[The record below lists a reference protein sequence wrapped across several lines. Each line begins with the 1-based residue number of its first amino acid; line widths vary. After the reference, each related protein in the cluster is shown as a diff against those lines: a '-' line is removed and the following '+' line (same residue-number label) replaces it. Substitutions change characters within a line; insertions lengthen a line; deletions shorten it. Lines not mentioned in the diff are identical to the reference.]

1 MFLTEV
7 RRHNDEELHAWA
19 ISLLTDLKDAGTTF
33 TAHYIGY
40 GQWTFG
46 DENEFKDNRIIL
58 KNLFSKTGT
67 TIIFCFD
74 FTIEDNRK
82 DIIQAM
88 EEKKDAKLIWIGAE
102 KDPFD
107 HPRINCVFWP
117 ADMLLQNKQ
126 YKNFGDVEKEP
137 SEQRHWIST
146 SLGIRP
152 HRIYMASLL
161 KGMDLDKHGDL
172 RIKTVSRS
180 GKKSPLV
187 SEALAQGNGNAPD
200 NTPTLPLY
208 VKDNWKLSKEIE
220 NISEE
225 SSKGYQELI
234 KRKWW
239 GSSLFL
245 FSHYMALGFNQNN
258 NAANFDKNLRHL
270 YKDKTLEVVNE
281 TSHGYEPV
289 FITEKFI
296 NAVIGLNLVIMNGPA
311 GTVKLL
317 EDLGWNSCRHVVNH
331 DYDDITDPILRCEKA
346 IRLNS
351 KLFSDPA
358 YCNKSWQ
365 DNLNILHDN
374 SKWARDHLYNQILKN
389 CEQQFK
395 EVA

>member
-19 ISLLTDLKDAGTTF
+19 ISLLTDLKDVGTTF

-46 DENEFKDNRIIL
+46 DENEFKDNKITL
-58 KNLFSKTGT
+58 KNLISKTGT

-88 EEKKDAKLIWIGAE
+88 EEEKDAKLIWIGAE

-126 YKNFGDVEKEP
+126 YKNFDDVEKEP

-152 HRIYMASLL
+152 HRIYAASLL
-161 KGMDLDKHGDL
+161 KGLGFNETGDL

-208 VKDNWKLSKEIE
+208 VKDKWKLSKEIE
-220 NISEE
+220 NISPE

-234 KRKWW
+234 QRKWW

-311 GTVKLL
+311 GAVKLL

-358 YCNKSWQ
+358 YCNKLWQ

>member
-7 RRHNDEELHAWA
+7 RRHNDQELYDWA
-19 ISLLTDLKDAGTTF
+19 GLMLADLKDEGKIF
-33 TAHYIGY
+33 SAHYLGY
-40 GQWTFG
+40 GQFTL
-46 DENEFKDNRIIL
+46 DRNENLI
-58 KNLFSKTGT
+58 SSSGT

-74 FTIEDNRK
+74 FTLEDTRK
-82 DIIQAM
+82 NIIK
-88 EEKKDAKLIWIGAE
+88 EVEKNKDVRLLWIGAE

-107 HPRINCVFWP
+107 HPRIKSVFWP

-126 YKNFGDVEKEP
+126 YKKFDDVEKEP

-152 HRIYMASLL
+152 HRIYAASLL
-161 KGMDLDKHGDL
+161 KGLGFDETGDL

-200 NTPTLPLY
+200 GIPTLPIY
-208 VKDNWKLSKEIE
+208 VENKWRMSKEIKD
-220 NISEE
+220 ISSE
-225 SSKGYQELI
+225 SNKGYQELI

-281 TSHGYEPV
+281 TSHGYDPIFV
-289 FITEKFI
+289 TEKFM

-311 GTVKLL
+311 GTVRLL
-317 EDLGWNSCRHVVNH
+317 EDLGWNSCRHVINH
-331 DYDDITDPILRCEKA
+331 DYDDIKNPIMRCEQA

-351 KLFSDPA
+351 KLFGDPA
-358 YCNKSWQ
+358 YCNKLWQ

-374 SKWARDHLYNQILKN
+374 SKWARDHLYNKILKK
-389 CEQQFK
+389 CKGQVE
-395 EVA
+395 EIA

>member
-19 ISLLTDLKDAGTTF
+19 ISLLTDLKDVGTTF

-46 DENEFKDNRIIL
+46 DENEFKDNKITL
-58 KNLFSKTGT
+58 KNLISKTGT

-88 EEKKDAKLIWIGAE
+88 EEEKDAKLIWIGAE

-126 YKNFGDVEKEP
+126 YKNFDDVEKEP

-331 DYDDITDPILRCEKA
+331 DYDDITDPIMRCEQA
-346 IRLNS
+346 IRLNAR
-351 KLFSDPA
+351 LFSDPT
-358 YCNKSWQ
+358 YCNKLWQ

>member
-1 MFLTEV
+1 MFHTYI
-7 RRHNDEELHAWA
+7 RRHNDEVLHTWVRSL
-19 ISLLTDLKDAGTTF
+19 ISDLRNKGGIF
-33 TAHYIGY
+33 SAHYLGY
-40 GQWTFG
+40 GQFTLQHNIKF
-46 DENEFKDNRIIL
+46 FNRNNTAIA
-58 KNLFSKTGT
+58 
-67 TIIFCFD
+67 FCFD
-74 FTIEDNRK
+74 YTYPHNRKHIIDQLEDN
-82 DIIQAM
+82 
-88 EEKKDAKLIWIGAE
+88 KDARLIWIGAE

-107 HPRINCVFWP
+107 HPRIKSVFWP

-126 YKNFGDVEKEP
+126 YQKFDDVEKEP

-146 SLGIRP
+146 SLGTRP

-172 RIKTVSRS
+172 RIKTVSSS
-180 GKKSPLV
+180 GKKSSLV

-208 VKDNWKLSKEIE
+208 VKDKWKLSKEIE

-234 KRKWW
+234 KQKWW

-245 FSHYMALGFNQNN
+245 YSHYLALGWNENN
-258 NAANFDKNLRHL
+258 NALNFDKNLRHL

-331 DYDDITDPILRCEKA
+331 DYDDITDPILRCEQA

-351 KLFSDPA
+351 KLFSDTA

-395 EVA
+395 EVV

>member
-46 DENEFKDNRIIL
+46 DENEFKDNKIIL

-126 YKNFGDVEKEP
+126 YKNFDDVEKEP

-374 SKWARDHLYNQILKN
+374 SKWARDRLYNQILKN